1 MVLATGPGAGSE
13 DKTPA
18 PEDSSPK
25 PPDTQTSVSDDDPD
39 HPLNLSSELEPA
51 VEETETEVAH
61 VEEAEVEEVEAEE
74 AQETSEQRTKPSS
87 FEYFR
92 MKRLERE
99 AAAAGGRQS
108 GPSRPPPP
116 PPPPASSRTPSS
128 LGTGLRRFPRTLSNV
143 GSSQSQASLSPQ
155 PQSSTVSL
163 LGAGLGTPAITLT
176 DVDPTPQG
184 SSSSSTHQLPSDKQE
199 EGSEEE
205 EQHGALADLTDENPH
220 HVKDPVEQQ
229 NNCRAFRWLHFV
241 ADVDDPV
248 FVVHVHDL
256 LTASIAAEHAHVQ
269 ALCVDLT
276 TLGALRFLKK
286 RRMATT
292 EQKFLREQV
301 VALIRQ
307 ISIIAHRNG
316 KLLTVDLG
324 VYDAGLLRAVMP
336 YLLDLG
342 AVGVDLRDNDWVRG
356 DESWS
361 VANRIWT
368 IRQETEDRELD
379 AFVVNVVMAWPGSVD
394 QAIENA
400 NLYVE
405 CGADVVT
412 ILRRVPDK
420 KYSEAD
426 FRRMTEEIQCHVGF
440 VMQMPFMGE
449 TALTAR
455 DLVRT
460 GAARVTYGNQWPYFI
475 RSNFDRAV
483 ELQFPK
489 EK

>member
-1 MVLATGPGAGSE
+1 MVLATGPGSSAEGKPS
-13 DKTPA
+13 A

-39 HPLNLSSELEPA
+39 HPLNLRTELEPTI
-51 VEETETEVAH
+51 EETETEVAH
-61 VEEAEVEEVEAEE
+61 VEEA
-74 AQETSEQRTKPSS
+74 QETAKQPAKPSS
-87 FEYFR
+87 FEYFTA
-92 MKRLERE
+92 KRLERE
-99 AAAAGGRQS
+99 AAAPGGSQS

-116 PPPPASSRTPSS
+116 LPPRSSQTSSS
-128 LGTGLRRFPRTLSNV
+128 LGTGLRKFPRTLPNV
-143 GSSQSQASLSPQ
+143 GRSESTASLSPQ
-155 PQSSTVSL
+155 PNSPTFSL
-163 LGAGLGTPAITLT
+163 LAAGLGTPAITLT

-184 SSSSSTHQLPSDKQE
+184 SSSSRAHQLPLDQRE
-199 EGSEEE
+199 EGAEEE
-205 EQHGALADLTDENPH
+205 EQHGGLADLTDENPH

-229 NNCRAFRWLHFV
+229 NNCRAFRFLHFV
-241 ADVDDPV
+241 ADDDDPV

-256 LTASIAAEHAHVQ
+256 LTASVAAEHAHVQ

-276 TLGALRFLKK
+276 TLGALRFVKK
-286 RRMATT
+286 GRMATT
-292 EQKFLREQV
+292 EQRFLREQV
-301 VALIRQ
+301 VALIRN

-316 KLLTVDLG
+316 KLLTIDLG
-324 VYDAGLLRAVMP
+324 VYDAGVVRAVMP

-342 AVGVDLRDNDWVRG
+342 AVGVDLKDYDWVRG

-361 VANRIWT
+361 VANRIWA
-368 IRQETEDRELD
+368 IRQETEDSQLGM
-379 AFVVNVVMAWPGSVD
+379 FVINVVMAWPGTVD
-394 QAIENA
+394 EAIENA
-400 NLYVE
+400 NSYVE

-420 KYSEAD
+420 KLSEAD

-449 TALTAR
+449 PALTAR
-455 DLVRT
+455 DLGRM
-460 GAARVTYGNQWPYFI
+460 GAARVSYGNQWPYFI